1 VRFAV
6 PRLAI
11 IVSATGSIA
20 SLEGTLLSV
29 LENRP
34 ADCEIIVAL
43 NQAYADPYDLKGEVR
58 FVDMQKGAAPIARLN
73 RALATTR
80 APFVHLLA
88 SGCEVTEGWTEPAL
102 SRFGDRQIASV
113 GPLIM
118 DVLDRDRIF
127 AVGVRYRQ
135 GGARVLV
142 GRGATQLTPATESA
156 VAGAC
161 GFAAFYRKA
170 ALDFVGGPSV
180 QLGPRQADVDLAMV
194 FERAGF
200 GFALEPRSRVFAAP
214 EADSAETPF
223 AGALHE
229 ERLFWRNLPARGRAK
244 AIVAHTGL
252 VALEMVCSFARPRM
266 VTQLAARALG
276 FCQLY
281 AYARHRQA
289 LEHLGQKAGRPKASR
304 EHLRVDAPH
313 APSFSDQ
320 AAARAP
326 VR

>member
-1 VRFAV
+1 V

-11 IVSATGSIA
+11 IISATGSIA

-58 FVDMQKGAAPIARLN
+58 FVEQQERAAPIARIN
-73 RALATTR
+73 RALAATR

-113 GPLIM
+113 GPLVM
-118 DVLDRDRIF
+118 DATNRGHIF
-127 AVGVRYRQ
+127 AAGVAYRH
-135 GGARVLV
+135 GGSRVLV
-142 GRGATQLTPATESA
+142 GRGLTVTTPQIETAA
-156 VAGAC
+156 RGAC

-170 ALDFVGGPSV
+170 ALDFVGGPSC

-200 GFALEPRSRVFAAP
+200 GYALETRSRVFAMP
-214 EADSAETPF
+214 EADAAEAAF
-223 AGALHE
+223 ARALHE
-229 ERLFWRNLPARGRAK
+229 ERLFWRNLPSKSRAK
-244 AIVAHTGL
+244 SLAAHAGL
-252 VALEMVCSFARPRM
+252 VSWELLTSFARPRM
-266 VTQLAARALG
+266 LAQLVARTWGCCQVLG
-276 FCQLY
+276 
-281 AYARHRQA
+281 YARHRRA
-289 LEHLGQKAGRPKASR
+289 LEQLSQRAQRPKAAR

-313 APSFSDQ
+313 DTTSLSEPV
-320 AAARAP
+320 AARAQA
-326 VR
+326 R

>member
-1 VRFAV
+1 M

-43 NQAYADPYDLKGEVR
+43 NQAYADPYDLKGDVR
-58 FVDMQKGAAPIARLN
+58 FVEQQKGAAPIARIN
-73 RALATTR
+73 RALAATR

-113 GPLIM
+113 GPLVM
-118 DVLDRDRIF
+118 DATNRDRIF
-127 AVGVRYRQ
+127 AAGVGYRR

-142 GRGATQLTPATESA
+142 GRGLTRLAPETESA
-156 VAGAC
+156 ARGAC

-170 ALDFVGGPSV
+170 ALDFVGGPSC
-180 QLGPRQADVDLAMV
+180 QLGPRQADVDLALV

-214 EADSAETPF
+214 ETDAVEAPF
-223 AGALHE
+223 ARALHE
-229 ERLFWRNLPARGRAK
+229 ERLFWRNLPRQGRAK
-244 AIVAHTGL
+244 SLAAHAGL
-252 VALEMVCSFARPRM
+252 VALELLTSFARPRM
-266 VTQLAARALG
+266 LTQLAARTWGCSQVLG
-276 FCQLY
+276 
-281 AYARHRQA
+281 YARHRRA
-289 LEHLGQKAGRPKASR
+289 LEQLGQRAPRPKAAR

-313 APSFSDQ
+313 DTPSFNEP

>member
-1 VRFAV
+1 M

-58 FVDMQKGAAPIARLN
+58 FVEQQSGAPPITRLN
-73 RALATTR
+73 RALAATR

-102 SRFGDRQIASV
+102 SRFGDRQVASV

-118 DVLDRDRIF
+118 DALDRERIY
-127 AVGVRYRQ
+127 AVGVRYRP

-142 GRGATQLTPATESA
+142 GRGLTQITPATESA
-156 VAGAC
+156 VLGAC

-170 ALDFVGGPSV
+170 ALDFVGGPSC
-180 QLGPRQADVDLAMV
+180 QLGPRQADVDLALV
-194 FERAGF
+194 FQQAGF

-214 EADSAETPF
+214 EADAAETPF
-223 AGALHE
+223 AKALHE
-229 ERLFWRNLPARGRAK
+229 ERLFWRNLPDRSRAK
-244 AIVAHTGL
+244 ALAAHAGL
-252 VALEMVCSFARPRM
+252 VALEALSSIARPRM
-266 VTQLAARALG
+266 LTQLAAARLG
-276 FCQLY
+276 L
-281 AYARHRQA
+281 RS
-289 LEHLGQKAGRPKASR
+289 ASR
-304 EHLRVDAPH
+304 LRAAP
-313 APSFSDQ
+313 PSAS
-320 AAARAP
+320 AIEPESRPPEGVARAP
-326 VR
+326 AG